1 MNHAISELVSV
12 DIKNGVADV
21 RLNRPE
27 KHNALSPALMR
38 AIVDTGESLK
48 KDKSIRAIVLS
59 GNGKSFC
66 AGIDT
71 TAFTGGGTDGT
82 AKDGRGFVEKDEDF
96 PNLFQAVGY
105 VWKQIP
111 VPTIAA
117 LHGSTFG
124 GGCQLALGADIRI
137 ARPDTAMS
145 IMEIKWGLIPDMSAT
160 QTLRDLV
167 RIDVAKELMF
177 TGKIVKADE
186 ALELGLI
193 TKISDSP
200 LQDALAM
207 AELIANKSPD
217 AISLGKRLL
226 NEAWHASET
235 QGLKMEQE
243 LQKKL
248 LMSKN
253 QIEAV
258 MANVQS
264 RTPKFEN
271 RTEG

>member
-1 MNHAISELVSV
+1 MNHTISELVNV
-12 DIKNGVADV
+12 EVIEGVADV

-27 KHNALSPALMR
+27 KHNALSAQLMR

-59 GNGKSFC
+59 GRGKSFC

-71 TAFTGGGTDGT
+71 TAFTGGGMDGSS
-82 AKDGRGFVEKDEDF
+82 KDGRGFVDKDEDF

-117 LHGSTFG
+117 LHGVTFG

-137 ARPDTAMS
+137 AAPSTRMS
-145 IMEIKWGLIPDMSAT
+145 VMEIKWGLIPDMSGS

-167 RIDVAKELMF
+167 RIDVAKELTF
-177 TGKIVKADE
+177 TGRIVE
-186 ALELGLI
+186 AQECYQLGLV
-193 TKISDSP
+193 TRLSEQP
-200 LQDALAM
+200 LEDALQM
-207 AELIANKSPD
+207 ARSIAQKSPD
-217 AISLGKRLL
+217 AISFGKRLL
-226 NEAWHASET
+226 NETWHGSET
-235 QGLKMEQE
+235 AGFRMEQE

-248 LMSKN
+248 LLSKN
-253 QIEAV
+253 QIEAIK
-258 MANVQS
+258 ANVEGRS
-264 RTPKFEN
+264 GNFSN
-271 RTEG
+271 RCE

>member
-1 MNHAISELVSV
+1 MNDLMTVEISE
-12 DIKNGVADV
+12 GVADV
-21 RLNRPE
+21 RINRPE
-27 KHNALSPALMR
+27 KHNALSPELMR

-48 KDKSIRAIVLS
+48 TNKSVRAIVLS

-71 TAFTGGGTDGT
+71 TAFTGGGLGG
-82 AKDGRGFVEKDEDF
+82 AANDGRGFVDKDEDY

-117 LHGSTFG
+117 LHGVTFG

-137 ARPDTAMS
+137 AAPDTRMS
-145 IMEIKWGLIPDMSAT
+145 VMEIKWGLIPDMSGS

-167 RIDVAKELMF
+167 RIDVAKELTF
-177 TGKIVKADE
+177 TGRIVDAPEAAALGLVTKLSDH
-186 ALELGLI
+186 ALE
-193 TKISDSP
+193 
-200 LQDALAM
+200 DALSM
-207 AELIANKSPD
+207 ASLIASKSPD
-217 AISLGKRLL
+217 AVSFGKKLL
-226 NEAWHASET
+226 NETWNGTELD
-235 QGLKMEQE
+235 GFKMEQA

-253 QIEAV
+253 QIESI
-258 MANVQS
+258 MSNVEK
-264 RTPKFEN
+264 RAPEFDD
-271 RTEG
+271 RTE